1 MTLNRITD
9 KNDIVTDVYSK
20 EFVGTGRKN
29 LSFQHMIDIVNKLE
43 WNYHKCQLNGT
54 IREENYKRNIFLN
67 LLQNS
72 SFA

>member
-1 MTLNRITD
+1 MRMMQLFHFLHCMTLNRITD

-43 WNYHKCQLNGT
+43 
-54 IREENYKRNIFLN
+54 
-67 LLQNS
+67 
-72 SFA
+72 